1 MPLRKIN
8 DDLRITVPRALRQEL
23 GLRPGD
29 YVDWVRENGNV
40 KLKFVKVEPPA
51 VLEAE
56 AI

>member
-51 VLEAE
+51 ELAE
-56 AI
+56 TA